1 MKVNTVVIPV
11 AGLGTRFL
19 SATKAVPK
27 EMLPIVD
34 TPVIE
39 HIINEAYDA
48 GIEHA
53 VFITARDKSA
63 ISNHFDSHLRLEQQ
77 LEERGQT
84 EELEKV
90 RRVTDL
96 MNYSFVRQ
104 SQLLG
109 VGHAILQARQIVGE
123 QPFAVAFSD
132 DLIKSKRPCIGQLID
147 VFEEKKSSVV
157 ALEPVPLDEVQ
168 HFGIIK
174 GKRVDQRIY
183 ELEEVMEKPGQ
194 SQAPSNLGIIGRY
207 VLTPEIFDE
216 LEQTKPDSQGMIQL
230 TDAMEALLSRQNMFG
245 YIFEG
250 KRYDTGSLQ
259 GFLKATVDYALERRD
274 LAGDFLEYLHDKLDQ
289 K

>member
-63 ISNHFDSHLRLEQQ
+63 ISNHFDSHMRLEMQ
-77 LEERGQT
+77 LEERGKH

-90 RRVTDL
+90 RRVTTL

-109 VGHAILQARQIVGE
+109 VGHAILQAKSIVGK

-147 VFEEKKSSVV
+147 VFEQKKSSIV
-157 ALEPVPLDEVQ
+157 ALEPVPLEEVNQ
-168 HFGIIK
+168 FGIIK
-174 GKRVDQRIY
+174 GKRVDQRTY
-183 ELEEVMEKPGQ
+183 QLEEVIEKPRH
-194 SQAPSNLGIIGRY
+194 SAAPSNLGIIGRY

-216 LEQTKPDSQGMIQL
+216 LENTQPDGEGQIQL
-230 TDAMEALLSRQNMFG
+230 TDAMAALLTKQKMYGF
-245 YIFEG
+245 IFEG

-274 LAGDFLEYLHDKLDQ
+274 LSCAFLEYLHDKLDQ